1 MDEKKENSTNHIKK
15 IPNHTDL
22 LEEISSTGTWYLDLA
37 TMKFLEMSEKIY
49 DIYGVGKEAPPSYED
64 FLFNYVF
71 IEDQSYVE
79 QMRLEITNVQGP
91 SKIMFEFRFV
101 QQETGAIHKERTLV
115 QRVEDEDGNLIG
127 LRGASTDLGP
137 VQ

>member
-15 IPNHTDL
+15 IPDHTDL

-91 SKIMFEFRFV
+91 SKIMFEFWRR
-101 QQETGAIHKERTLV
+101 A
-115 QRVEDEDGNLIG
+115 
-127 LRGASTDLGP
+127 
-137 VQ
+137 